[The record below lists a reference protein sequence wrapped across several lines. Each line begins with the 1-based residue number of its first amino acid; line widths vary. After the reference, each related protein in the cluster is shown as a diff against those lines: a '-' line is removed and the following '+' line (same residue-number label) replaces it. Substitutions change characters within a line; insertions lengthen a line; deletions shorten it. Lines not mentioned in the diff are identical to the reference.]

1 MALAPDG
8 STLALASSTE
18 VTLQDCMTGASVPLG
33 PVEAR
38 ALTFSSDGKTL
49 AVCATDGVQLWTVE
63 DRKLRHTLPATG
75 CALAA
80 FAPNGET
87 LAVACDKRTARIW
100 DLVEHKEVRSLLAHT
115 AEISALAFSP
125 DGKKL
130 ATSGLDASIKIWDIE
145 SGDVLVSV
153 VSHAARD
160 LAFSPKGTILASRG
174 EDIRLWEAATGR
186 ERRQLLMPGGKARG
200 MLWSAD
206 GKELITSD
214 DGGVTT
220 WAIEEGPQRRLFP
233 GPTDRL
239 HCALSRDGKT
249 LATGSFKPDD
259 PILLWDVA
267 AGKVTQRLPCTE
279 PMTPLSPLLFS
290 GDGKFLGFM
299 ATLPKSASARKRG
312 IVVFDV
318 AKGELLRTLEIDSYG
333 NLFAWDRDA
342 PHVLNLDDKG
352 RILCRDVGTGEE
364 VARGPALGGALFLLP
379 CDSEKLPRALV
390 RKSASGKPPS
400 MSLFHPLTGEKV
412 CSLEDSEEPFM
423 EKGTLSSDGKWL
435 ALASYG
441 KGWIRIWDTSSGL
454 VQATLQGTPGGA
466 TALAFS
472 RDNQTLETG
481 AAKDGSLKLWS
492 VSDWRERVTLPAH
505 HGDFPWLAFAA
516 DDQALLSHGA
526 APSVDRLKLPPYELK
541 IWSAQPPMEYAV
553 VRDGARPTGAA
564 VATFVADTLIVGR
577 AYVRRGVKDL
587 ENDGA
592 DWRVWEPRAG
602 HTGETRAAK
611 GRIIAALAVA
621 ANGKVQAWLEPDAAP
636 DATVLHVI
644 DREAAKECK
653 ISADHPA
660 SGARIALAADGSLV
674 ATGSSGGPVLVWRVA
689 DQKRL
694 ARLPTTFSADGPLV
708 FSPDGRLIACAG
720 PENRLEVWHVG
731 AVKLLHSFEA
741 AHSLACATFSPDGQR
756 LAAGGGPVSKP
767 AAVKAAKDPVS
778 KGAKDAAPRG
788 VVSVWDLDKA
798 KIVATWTEERLD
810 RVACLA
816 FSPKGAILAGGGGK
830 ATPSKT
836 TAAPDIFSRGDVAV
850 WNWSAGRRLAL
861 LSGHE
866 GSPLA
871 LTFSPDGRLCA
882 SCGAEGTVRLW
893 DIDIALTEK

>member
-1 MALAPDG
+1 MKSPPLRLPSPSGLEIPLVMRRCFSLALLLVAGFASAGGARAESDAVQVAQAQGAPPIQTPAGAQPLPTVPAPAQAAGAQAVEEPIGNVATLTGKASVKRNDKSIPLALKDDIYLNDVVQTSAN
-8 STLALASSTE
+8 STL
-18 VTLQDCMTGASVPLG
+18 GI
-33 PVEAR
+33 
-38 ALTFSSDGKTL
+38 TFSDGTTFNLK
-49 AVCATDGVQLWTVE
+49 A
-63 DRKLRHTLPATG
+63 
-75 CALAA
+75 
-80 FAPNGET
+80 N
-87 LAVACDKRTARIW
+87 
-100 DLVEHKEVRSLLAHT
+100 S
-115 AEISALAFSP
+115 EITIDNFVYEEG
-125 DGKKL
+125 GKKN
-130 ATSGLDASIKIWDIE
+130 
-145 SGDVLVSV
+145 
-153 VSHAARD
+153 
-160 LAFSPKGTILASRG
+160 
-174 EDIRLWEAATGR
+174 
-186 ERRQLLMPGGKARG
+186 
-200 MLWSAD
+200 
-206 GKELITSD
+206 
-214 DGGVTT
+214 
-220 WAIEEGPQRRLFP
+220 
-233 GPTDRL
+233 
-239 HCALSRDGKT
+239 
-249 LATGSFKPDD
+249 
-259 PILLWDVA
+259 
-267 AGKVTQRLPCTE
+267 AG
-279 PMTPLSPLLFS
+279 
-290 GDGKFLGFM
+290 
-299 ATLPKSASARKRG
+299 
-312 IVVFDV
+312 VFDV

-472 RDNQTLETG
+472 RDNQTLATG

-592 DWRVWEPRAG
+592 DWGVWEPRAG